1 MTFQQHN
8 PPHVGELI
16 YRTYIEPFD
25 DVSANK
31 IAVALGVS
39 PSTFNRL
46 LNGKSDL
53 SPEMAV
59 RLSAVLGRTAESWL
73 RLQESYDLWQAKQ
86 KVDTKSLHKIDFAQ
100 FAEQVRGELLEPY

>member
-1 MTFQQHN
+1 MVYQQHN

-25 DVSANK
+25 NVSANK
-31 IAVALGVS
+31 VAEALGVAA
-39 PSTFNRL
+39 STFNRL

-59 RLSAVLGRTAESWL
+59 KLSAVLGGSAESWL
-73 RLQESYDLWQAKQ
+73 RLQESYDLWQARQ
-86 KVDTKSLHKIDFAQ
+86 RVDIRALHRMDFDEL
-100 FAEQVRGELLEPY
+100 AEAV